1 MGYNPD
7 VRAPFQSGVPY
18 NSYQSSMP
26 TAQAQAYQNPSIQPA
41 YTPNQ
46 PVTQYIRD
54 RSQPQSFIYGRVV
67 QDINQVYPNE
77 VPNDG
82 SPAFFPL
89 SDKTAVYVKMWG
101 NDGRIITLKYAIDNG
116 EENETSA
123 STPTNQE
130 IMNKLNEI
138 EQKLHYNKPFKKQHK
153 PNTELI
159 KKEET

>member
-18 NSYQSSMP
+18 NSYPSSMP

-116 EENETSA
+116 EENETNQSI
-123 STPTNQE
+123 PTNQE

-138 EQKLHYNKPFKKQHK
+138 DQKLRYNKPFKKPHK
-153 PNTELI
+153 PTTDES